1 MPQTRKPAMA
11 GYFYEAHRDKLI
23 EQIEWSIRHP
33 LGPGQLIKQ
42 PREGFR
48 SVPIVI
54 VPHAGYIYSGPIAA
68 MSFAEIYRFHNPR
81 TFIIV
86 GPNHYGVGSPVAIYP
101 DGIWETPLGSLEV
114 DSEVAKELMNKVKYL
129 EPDVYAFSQEHS
141 LEVQLPFIQY
151 IFGNNVK
158 IVPIALWRQTKDVA
172 RDLGNAIADV
182 IASHEPG
189 SIVYVASSDWNH
201 YEPHEITTEKDM
213 RAIDPVLKLDED
225 SFLDVIER
233 YDVSACGYGAIA
245 TAIVAAKKLGVKN
258 VVLLRHATSGDT
270 SGYTLETVGYAS
282 IAFYL

>member
-1 MPQTRKPAMA
+1 MPQTRKPAVA

-101 DGIWETPLGSLEV
+101 DGVWETPLGSLEV

-151 IFGNNVK
+151 IFGNKNPNLNHYIETDLLISTDPK
-158 IVPIALWRQTKDVA
+158 ADAQAIEEAA
-172 RDLGNAIADV
+172 RMGIPV
-182 IASHEPG
+182 IAFVDTDTPIS
-189 SIVYVASSDWNH
+189 YVDLIIPCNNKGRRSLALMYWLLARQVLRVRGELKENEDL
-201 YEPHEITTEKDM
+201 
-213 RAIDPVLKLDED
+213 PVSPEE
-225 SFLDVIER
+225 FE
-233 YDVSACGYGAIA
+233 
-245 TAIVAAKKLGVKN
+245 VK
-258 VVLLRHATSGDT
+258 V
-270 SGYTLETVGYAS
+270 TVEGIS
-282 IAFYL
+282 

>member
-1 MPQTRKPAMA
+1 MARIRKPAVA
-11 GYFYEAHRDKLI
+11 GYFYEADRDKLV
-23 EQIEWSIRHP
+23 EQIEWSIKHS

-42 PREGFR
+42 PREGYR
-48 SVPIVI
+48 AVPIVI
-54 VPHAGYIYSGPIAA
+54 VPHAGYIYSGPVAA
-68 MSFAEIYRFHNPR
+68 MSFAEIYRFHNPK

-101 DGIWETPLGSLEV
+101 DGVWETPLGSLEV
-114 DSEVAKELMNKVKYL
+114 DSEIANELMKRVKSL
-129 EPDVYAFSQEHS
+129 EPDVYAFTQEHS

-182 IASHEPG
+182 IASHELG
-189 SIVYVASSDWNH
+189 SVVYVASSDWNH

-213 RAIDPVLKLDED
+213 KAIDPVLRLDED
-225 SFLDVIER
+225 SFFDTIER